1 MKKYIVL
8 SPDGFTIDFIQSYSS
23 KKEALQAFDQ
33 FKNRFK
39 TQGFY
44 SSIKY
49 GKINLSDLKNFCT
62 FKTITI

>member
-8 SPDGFTIDFIQSYSS
+8 SPDGFTIDFIQSYES
-23 KKEALQAFDQ
+23 KKEALYAFNQ

-39 TQGFY
+39 AQGFY
-44 SSIKY
+44 SSINY

-62 FKTITI
+62 FKTINF